1 MKNRR
6 RHAQEYQD
14 GKVAVVVFL
23 EVGSPLQVGGSSSDR
38 VPASK
43 AGLSLLRQPR
53 SESKIVQTIGLT
65 LSDFQYHERVFR
77 IINVPSRQFSIFM
90 S

>member
-23 EVGSPLQVGGSSSDR
+23 EVGSPLLGGSSSDR

>member
-6 RHAQEYQD
+6 LHAQEYQD
-14 GKVAVVVFL
+14 GRVAVVLFL
-23 EVGSPLQVGGSSSDR
+23 EVGSPLLGGSSSDR
-38 VPASK
+38 VPTSK

-53 SESKIVQTIGLT
+53 SESKIVKTIGLT
-65 LSDFQYHERVFR
+65 LSDFQYHERLFR
-77 IINVPSRQFSIFM
+77 TVNVPSRQFSIFM

>member
-23 EVGSPLQVGGSSSDR
+23 EVGSPLLGGSSSDR

-43 AGLSLLRQPR
+43 AGLSLLRQPH